1 MSIREM
7 IRSGALQAEDGRSHT
22 MVIVNSADVLAEVDQ
37 LRYIGVSK
45 DAERSRRYKLIGKFI
60 DDNDGRNAKLSGIDR
75 IVPQPPAKLPPWDG
89 TFQWEKDRA
98 AAAPRRNRPMN
109 PSSAFA
115 KRSASIRPRSAW
127 RNSTPSPICCS
138 IRQRRYDDRSI

>member
-98 AAAPRRNRPMN
+98 AAAPSQK
-109 PSSAFA
+109 PSDEPIERLRKA
-115 KRSASIRPRSAW
+115 KRLDPAAVRLAEFDAITDLLLNQAEAL
-127 RNSTPSPICCS
+127 
-138 IRQRRYDDRSI
+138 